1 MHPVSDLQLD
11 PTEPLT
17 QVVFVHDYVQLV
29 FDTDILSVYNPMTF
43 RGSQGAA
50 LEQGQIGFADALL
63 GLIGAKA
70 SSVETSQVECL
81 ALQFESKGRLAVR
94 RATDES
100 ARPEAFQFNSEAGRV
115 VVQQNV

>member
-1 MHPVSDLQLD
+1 MHPVTELQLN

-29 FDTDILSVYNPMTF
+29 FDTDILSIYNPMTF
-43 RGSQGAA
+43 HVSQGERLA
-50 LEQGQIGFADALL
+50 QGQIGFADALV

-70 SSVETSQVECL
+70 LSVHTSQDQCL
-81 ALQFESKGRLAVR
+81 ALQFESKGKLAVR
-94 RATDES
+94 RATDDS
-100 ARPEAFQFNSEAGRV
+100 ARPEAFQFSSGAGDI